1 MVFTWRRELG
11 LAREKQSTTTS
22 DLGQEEEEEEE
33 EEEEDEG
40 QSPAPA
46 SRAPAWRYPRAAAE
60 GTGPHTVPHRGVP
73 QGIGSS
79 PKATA
84 VFCPGHDRE
93 PCWSRA
99 GARTK
104 IDTAA
109 RPRAPRQHGSRE
121 RCRHPQPRRTAV
133 VSGGHGQGGCGHPT
147 LWHSPHPPRPN
158 PGCPLSHR
166 VPPAPWRGG
175 GSVPHRAGA
184 GAAIAAGPCQGLRAA
199 LVYSLGIARGGR
211 DFPCS
216 AMGHLALRGGAGP
229 YGVGRDPIW
238 VGWGPMGGAGTL
250 RGTARCRDW
259 GV

>member
-1 MVFTWRRELG
+1 M
-11 LAREKQSTTTS
+11 
-22 DLGQEEEEEEE
+22 
-33 EEEEDEG
+33 
-40 QSPAPA
+40 PAPT
-46 SRAPAWRYPRAAAE
+46 APQDSGGEW
-60 GTGPHTVPHRGVP
+60 G
-73 QGIGSS
+73 
-79 PKATA
+79 
-84 VFCPGHDRE
+84 
-93 PCWSRA
+93 SRA
-99 GARTK
+99 G
-104 IDTAA
+104 
-109 RPRAPRQHGSRE
+109 
-121 RCRHPQPRRTAV
+121 
-133 VSGGHGQGGCGHPT
+133 GGCGHPT